1 MTKRK
6 FFVFLLLLLS
16 VYVCLIRLSAPSNQ
30 NEPSRIPLITIHRSS
45 EASRGYLERSFYPQ
59 FNVSFERCNWKCAIS
74 FDQQTISS
82 SSAVVFEAR
91 QADHVPDRAAA
102 DQIFVFFSLESPMF
116 PGVRRKLRNLP
127 KAFFNRTMT
136 YRSDSD
142 YHVPYDRFE
151 ESGELYAPSFVEEAV
166 SRKDVDVLMV
176 VSKCHTPGKRELM
189 IEEFRKLIDVRF
201 LGACAKRNC
210 DEHCLHESVMKAR
223 FYLSLENSVCPEYVT
238 EKVFRMKELIV
249 PLVFRKED
257 HEALL
262 PKNSFIAIDQF
273 RTWLSTS
280 VTSLRTSRPTAS
292 TSSGRDGSASG
303 RTTTNPEHSAISPV
317 LAHKRTANFILRSGS
332 MSIQTHFAPVLRLP
346 DDIWTVVLESLH
358 FEDIVSLGRT
368 SSALYGVLTTCR
380 PIHYINLCLQNHGD
394 LVNVRV
400 TMKTND
406 EPLTMSPEM
415 FLSKL
420 RALRIASLQI
430 RTLRLEASKCGLL
443 KSILF
448 ANEIGKSHFR
458 YTEKVEISGGSV
470 QEEEEESLRL
480 FFSNFQRGK
489 AKLILRKTRR
499 LFELPSFRFV
509 DWVKSGRLEFYDGE
523 ISSSF
528 FDNSALL
535 GQSVFGGRYEE
546 KTTLRLHCSDDFQE
560 ETLKGVDRLIEKWR
574 RSPDAHIGSISI
586 DFSSSIER
594 SLRRGRW
601 RSLKALA
608 EGKSERQ
615 MVFRNEQNRIIA
627 LLLTVGRERIAIATT
642 FVYGKLEV
650 PPGTHTLTALKT
662 VFLRVKI
669 WRKSRNN
676 EATQCSEDFVLE
688 QSDKIR
694 FEGQR
699 TEDDITCRTYVHFV
713 VLNEETRKHFDWSK
727 LFRYAIDKEYQGA
740 ETIALKRRS
749 T

>member
-1 MTKRK
+1 
-6 FFVFLLLLLS
+6 
-16 VYVCLIRLSAPSNQ
+16 
-30 NEPSRIPLITIHRSS
+30 
-45 EASRGYLERSFYPQ
+45 
-59 FNVSFERCNWKCAIS
+59 
-74 FDQQTISS
+74 
-82 SSAVVFEAR
+82 
-91 QADHVPDRAAA
+91 
-102 DQIFVFFSLESPMF
+102 
-116 PGVRRKLRNLP
+116 
-127 KAFFNRTMT
+127 
-136 YRSDSD
+136 
-142 YHVPYDRFE
+142 
-151 ESGELYAPSFVEEAV
+151 
-166 SRKDVDVLMV
+166 
-176 VSKCHTPGKRELM
+176 
-189 IEEFRKLIDVRF
+189 
-201 LGACAKRNC
+201 
-210 DEHCLHESVMKAR
+210 
-223 FYLSLENSVCPEYVT
+223 
-238 EKVFRMKELIV
+238 
-249 PLVFRKED
+249 
-257 HEALL
+257 
-262 PKNSFIAIDQF
+262 
-273 RTWLSTS
+273 
-280 VTSLRTSRPTAS
+280 
-292 TSSGRDGSASG
+292 
-303 RTTTNPEHSAISPV
+303 
-317 LAHKRTANFILRSGS
+317 

-560 ETLKGVDRLIEKWR
+560 ETLKGVDRLIE
-574 RSPDAHIGSISI
+574 
-586 DFSSSIER
+586 
-594 SLRRGRW
+594 
-601 RSLKALA
+601 
-608 EGKSERQ
+608 
-615 MVFRNEQNRIIA
+615 
-627 LLLTVGRERIAIATT
+627 
-642 FVYGKLEV
+642 
-650 PPGTHTLTALKT
+650 LTALKT